1 MSDAFDFI
9 VVGAGP
15 AGCAVAARLAQ
26 DKSAPKV
33 ALVEAGR
40 ARAPLLSNL
49 PIGIA
54 FMVPLRSRYNY
65 AYETLP
71 QTELDGRR
79 GYQPRG
85 RGLGGGSLINA
96 MIYMR
101 GQPQDYDG
109 WADLGCEGWSW
120 SDVLPYFKAGEDN
133 SRGADPWRGVG
144 GPLKVSDLTY
154 RNPATQAFVDAAAQA
169 GFPLNPDFNGAS
181 QEGVGFYQVFQRE
194 GRRWSAARAYL
205 QPAVPSPHLAIL
217 PDSRAQRILFENRRA
232 AAIVIRR
239 AGREK
244 TLRARREIIISAG
257 VFGSPQ
263 LLMISG
269 IGPADHLRSFG
280 IEVVV
285 DSPDVGANLQDH
297 IDYVDNRRSNAP
309 GLFGF
314 SPRSF
319 SDLTVGAVKY
329 VWTRRG
335 LLTTNAAEAGGFI
348 RSRPDVDRPDLQLH
362 FCIGLVDD
370 HNRKLHA
377 GAGMAIHVCVLRPK
391 SRGVVRLASADIRF
405 APSIDPQF
413 LADQEDMATLVRGAR
428 IVERIYASQPLASL
442 AGKPLYGAG
451 GDNAAFRQRIRDHA
465 DTIYHPVGTCRMG
478 ADARSV
484 VDPRLRARGVE
495 GLRIADASIMPTLIS
510 GNTQAPCAMIGEK
523 AADFILS
530 DWEQ

>member
-15 AGCAVAARLAQ
+15 AGCALAARLAQ
-26 DKSAPKV
+26 DRSAPSV
-33 ALVEAGR
+33 ALIEAGR
-40 ARAPLLSNL
+40 ARAPFLSNL
-49 PIGIA
+49 PLGIA
-54 FMVPLRSRYNY
+54 FMVPVRTRYNY

-71 QTELDGRR
+71 QTELNGRR

-133 SRGADPWRGVG
+133 ARGADRWRGVG

-154 RNPATQAFVDAAAQA
+154 RNPVAQAFIDAAAQA
-169 GFPLNPDFNGAS
+169 GFPLNRDFNGES
-181 QEGVGFYQVFQRE
+181 QEGVGFYQVFQHQ
-194 GRRWSAARAYL
+194 GRRWNAARAYL
-205 QPAVPSPHLAIL
+205 QSGPPPNLAVLA
-217 PDSRAQRILFENRRA
+217 DSRVQRILFEDRRA

-239 AGREK
+239 AGREE

-263 LLMISG
+263 LLMVSG

-280 IEVVV
+280 IKVVA
-285 DSPDVGANLQDH
+285 DSPEVGANLQDH
-297 IDYVDNRRSNAP
+297 IDYVDNRRSTAH
-309 GLFGF
+309 GLFGV
-314 SPRSF
+314 SLRSAR
-319 SDLTVGAVKY
+319 DLAVGAVEY

-348 RSRPDVDRPDLQLH
+348 KSRPDIDRPDLQLH

-370 HNRKLHA
+370 HNRKLHL

-391 SRGVVRLASADIRF
+391 SRGVVRLASADIRL

-413 LADQEDMATLVRGAR
+413 LAEREDMATLVRGAR
-428 IVERIYASQPLASL
+428 IVERIYAAPPLAGL

-451 GDNAAFRQRIRDHA
+451 GDNQAIRQRIRDHA

-484 VDPRLRARGVE
+484 VDPRLRVRGVE
-495 GLRIADASIMPTLIS
+495 TLRIADASIMPALIS

-523 AADFILS
+523 AADLILS
-530 DWEQ
+530 DWKQR